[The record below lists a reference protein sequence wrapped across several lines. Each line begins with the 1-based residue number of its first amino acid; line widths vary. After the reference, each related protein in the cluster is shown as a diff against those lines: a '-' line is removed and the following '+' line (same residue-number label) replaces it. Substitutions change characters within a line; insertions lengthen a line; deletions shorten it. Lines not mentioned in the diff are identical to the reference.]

1 MLHFCMSWTSATS
14 IGTCATHLSRMR
26 SLSEHPRATDL
37 PRSYPGS
44 FRPGRKGLSPIRLF
58 LLLPL
63 DSSNS
68 FLHGL
73 RASFAS
79 RSWRC
84 ENSFPQLEV
93 GLFCTILVQS
103 KSFRCNTSEPP
114 PMCCKQRTCAI
125 PKSRRCNTYKKHR
138 GGGPVMVNQTS
149 GEGCLS
155 RATIGNEGS
164 LFTSDCRF
172 RPCWKAFFPRQSLG
186 LLLTLFTTR
195 AFHNSFPFSGIRTLS
210 KNSRV
215 YAVSSRSGTR
225 HSSLATR
232 HFLRVVNPLSR
243 EAPFPA

>member
-73 RASFAS
+73 RAPFAS

-93 GLFCTILVQS
+93 GLFCTVLVQS
-103 KSFRCNTSEPP
+103 KSFRCNTYK
-114 PMCCKQRTCAI
+114 KQRGYILQA
-125 PKSRRCNTYKKHR
+125 KSFLSANVSCMFRRAPH
-138 GGGPVMVNQTS
+138 
-149 GEGCLS
+149 LS
-155 RATIGNEGS
+155 P
-164 LFTSDCRF
+164 LF
-172 RPCWKAFFPRQSLG
+172 A
-186 LLLTLFTTR
+186 LFGQR
-195 AFHNSFPFSGIRTLS
+195 VFHNSSAINEFRTLS
-210 KNSRV
+210 GIIPFTNHSE
-215 YAVSSRSGTR
+215 AVS
-225 HSSLATR
+225 
-232 HFLRVVNPLSR
+232 
-243 EAPFPA
+243 

>member
-68 FLHGL
+68 FLRGL

-114 PMCCKQRTCAI
+114 PMCCIKRTCAI
-125 PKSRRCNTYKKHR
+125 SKSRRCNTYKKQR
-138 GGGPVMVNQTS
+138 GYILQAKS
-149 GEGCLS
+149 FLS
-155 RATIGNEGS
+155 ANVSCMFRRAPHLS
-164 LFTSDCRF
+164 PLF
-172 RPCWKAFFPRQSLG
+172 A
-186 LLLTLFTTR
+186 LFGQR
-195 AFHNSFPFSGIRTLS
+195 VFHNSSAINEFRTLS

-215 YAVSSRSGTR
+215 YAVSSHSGTR
-225 HSSLATR
+225 HSPLATSFASST
-232 HFLRVVNPLSR
+232 HSR
-243 EAPFPA
+243 GRPSNRRKLTHAVP